1 MVHDILERKNA
12 FLHNKNNKLKKEEKL
27 GFFQSGQSM
36 GLIEN
41 WQFFHISFS
50 AKKAHEN
57 VFDDVLEKKK
67 TPFQALKTTCK
78 LSPRIWIF
86 SKGLVHSFSQKMAIF
101 PSFYF
106 LGKIRQANVLYHIL
120 ERKKPLSR
128 QKVNK
133 AKKLSFF
140 QRGQS
145 KGLVKNWQ
153 FFHVFILG
161 ITGQKDVFHHNLERK
176 NGFLDFKNNNLI
188 KPLSR
193 QKVNK
198 ANKLRFFQRGQ
209 SKGLVKNWQFFNLF
223 ILDIIGQKGVFY
235 HNLERKSGFLDLKNN
250 NLIQSKNWDLSK
262 GVSPW
267 FWSKIRNYSILLFQP
282 KHYGKMCLTN
292 FYKEKTPSQTIKTT
306 S

>member
-1 MVHDILERKNA
+1 MLIKPKNLD
-12 FLHNKNNKLKKEEKL
+12 FFK
-27 GFFQSGQSM
+27 GVSPQFQSKNGNFSIF
-36 GLIEN
+36 L
-41 WQFFHISFS
+41 FFRQ
-50 AKKAHEN
+50 N
-57 VFDDVLEKKK
+57 
-67 TPFQALKTTCK
+67 TT
-78 LSPRIWIF
+78 
-86 SKGLVHSFSQKMAIF
+86 
-101 PSFYF
+101 
-106 LGKIRQANVLYHIL
+106 GKCVIPYSRK
-120 ERKKPLSR
+120 KKPLSR

-235 HNLERKSGFLDLKNN
+235 HNLERKSGFLDFKNN
-250 NLIQSKNWDLSK
+250 NFIQSKNWDLSK